1 MRLSIDGPMP
11 MARVVSTP
19 ALTAPWNTA
28 ASSAARFG
36 RTVRPLPSMFR
47 TPMVA
52 HELSPRVPAPAR
64 LKSLVAALR
73 GRLAVVNLS
82 GAARLPGGLVTAMCG
97 LVRMGCNRSA
107 IDASERWDPVAL
119 YPSGSGHSRSA
130 RATDA
135 RVAHERRMTHALV
148 STIPSETRARFPD
161 QATWVAL
168 ALYESASPV
177 VRLASGRSAD
187 NATEARHAVA
197 SAEIDYRLVIAIGA
211 GAPTEWSALDAASV
225 TVPAAAWPTHRRPD
239 RDTDAARG
247 ADRYRPWFST
257 PLLVPDRWF
266 AAHADAETLAAWARL
281 TGRSGVP
288 DRYWFPETWDRF
300 LEPGRRVGW
309 LTVADVWRPRP
320 GCLSSGSAARAD
332 HDLIGEQDPV
342 VVRHPPPTLTPDLE
356 RGVGLPPGYA
366 LVQCIGRLSV
376 SFVVCRG

>member
-1 MRLSIDGPMP
+1 MP

-19 ALTAPWNTA
+19 ALTAPWKTA
-28 ASSAARFG
+28 AASAARFG

-64 LKSLVAALR
+64 LKSLVTALR

-82 GAARLPGGLVTAMCG
+82 GAARLPGGLVTAVCG
-97 LVRMGCNRSA
+97 LVRVGCNRSA
-107 IDASERWDPVAL
+107 IDASERWETAGL
-119 YPSGSGHSRSA
+119 HPSGSGHSRSA

-135 RVAHERRMTHALV
+135 RVAHERRMMHALV
-148 STIPSETRARFPD
+148 STLPAATRERFPD
-161 QATWVAL
+161 EPTWVAL

-177 VRLASGRSAD
+177 VRLASGRPAE
-187 NATEARHAVA
+187 NAAEARDAVA
-197 SAEIDYRLVIAIGA
+197 WAEIDYRLVIAVGS
-211 GAPTEWSALDAASV
+211 GAPTEWDALDAASM
-225 TVPAAAWPTHRRPD
+225 TAPAAPWPSNRRPE
-239 RDTDAARG
+239 RDTDRERG

-320 GCLSSGSAARAD
+320 GRLPSGSGPRAD
-332 HDLIGEQDPV
+332 HDLTGEQDPV
-342 VVRHPPPTLTPDLE
+342 LVRHPPLTLTPDLE

-376 SFVVCRG
+376 SVVVCPG